1 MIPFL
6 QADNLMFLPHGFFTR
21 QGGVS
26 AGTYESLNT
35 SFSSQDDP
43 AKIAKNRES
52 IEAQLG
58 VQAGH
63 LLSCQQVHSA
73 DVVNVT
79 EPWSAAHMP
88 QADALVTKLA
98 GVALGILTAD
108 CAPVLLADKDAG
120 VIGAAHAGWRGAL
133 GGVIE
138 NTLLEMEKLGAQRRN
153 ICAAV
158 GPCIGRASYE
168 VEDAFCAP
176 FIAEDRE
183 NTAFFK
189 KAEKEKCLMFDLP
202 SYVVQ
207 KLKCAGLENISPS
220 PADTCK
226 DEAVFFSYRRSS
238 LAGEKDTGRQLS
250 VIVIPI

>member
-6 QADNLMFLPHGFFTR
+6 QADNLTFVRHGFFTR
-21 QGGVS
+21 QGGIS
-26 AGTYESLNT
+26 EGT
-35 SFSSQDDP
+35 
-43 AKIAKNRES
+43 

-88 QADALVTKLA
+88 EGDALVTKRT
-98 GVALGILTAD
+98 GIALGILTAD
-108 CAPVLLADKDAG
+108 CAPVLLADKQAR

-138 NTLLEMEKLGAQRRN
+138 NTLLEMERLGAQRRN
-153 ICAAV
+153 VCAAV
-158 GPCIGRASYE
+158 GPCIGPDSYE
-168 VEDAFCAP
+168 VEDSFSDY
-176 FIAEDRE
+176 FLAEDRE
-183 NTAFFK
+183 NVAFFK
-189 KAEKEKCLMFDLP
+189 KAEKEKHMMFDLP

-220 PADTCK
+220 PADTYK
-226 DEAVFFSYRRSS
+226 EEETFFSYRRSS
-238 LAGEKDTGRQLS
+238 LAGEKDTGRQIS
-250 VIVIPI
+250 VIVL